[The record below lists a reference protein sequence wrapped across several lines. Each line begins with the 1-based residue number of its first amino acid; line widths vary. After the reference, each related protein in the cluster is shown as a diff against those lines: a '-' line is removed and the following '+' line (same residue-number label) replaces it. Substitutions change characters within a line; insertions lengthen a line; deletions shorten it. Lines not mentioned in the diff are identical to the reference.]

1 MTPLP
6 DAVGH
11 HVRMATRVI
20 DIGDGEHV
28 TIDEVGSGGR
38 GLLLVHGFTGGR
50 VDFADH
56 MEALAEAGWWVVAPD
71 LRGHGDS
78 WHPEDE
84 SEYSFDHF
92 AGDMLALV
100 DALGWDRF
108 VLLGHSMGG
117 MIAQVAAAK
126 RPGALDGLVLM
137 DTTHGPLEID
147 RELAMLG
154 AEIVREG
161 GMAAVK
167 EAMDALEGD
176 GPLGTPANQRLLDE
190 RPGYREL
197 GDQKFLGSS
206 PAMYASMI
214 GQMIDQLDRL
224 QHLAD
229 LSVPTLVIVGEQDA
243 PFLGASEAM
252 ATAVP
257 GARLEVIA
265 DAGHSPQFENPDAWR
280 AVMLDFL
287 AGV

>member
-1 MTPLP
+1 
-6 DAVGH
+6 
-11 HVRMATRVI
+11 MATRVI
-20 DIGDGEHV
+20 DIGAGEHV
-28 TIDEVGSGGR
+28 TIDEVGSDGR

-92 AGDMLALV
+92 AGDMLSLV

-243 PFLGASEAM
+243 PFLGPSEAM

-257 GARLEVIA
+257 GARLEVIT

>member
-1 MTPLP
+1 MSEPTTSE
-6 DAVGH
+6 
-11 HVRMATRVI
+11 VRRVRT
-20 DIGDGEHV
+20 GAGLTVVLERF
-28 TIDEVGSGGR
+28 GGTSER
-38 GLLLVHGFTGGR
+38 PPVLLLHGGGQTR
-50 VDFADH
+50 HSWSGTAGQLAARGY
-56 MEALAEAGWWVVAPD
+56 EAWTMD

>member
-1 MTPLP
+1 M
-6 DAVGH
+6 GH

-20 DIGDGEHV
+20 DISDGEHL
-28 TIDEVGSGGR
+28 TIDEVGVDGR

-50 VDFADH
+50 IDFADH
-56 MEALAEAGWWVVAPD
+56 MEALADAGWWVVAPD

-92 AGDMLALV
+92 AGDMLSLV
-100 DALGWDRF
+100 DALGWKRF

-117 MIAQVAAAK
+117 MIAQVLAAK

-161 GMAAVK
+161 GMVAVK
-167 EAMDALEGD
+167 EAMDAMGGD

-243 PFLGASEAM
+243 PFLGPSEAM
-252 ATAVP
+252 ATAVA

-280 AVMLDFL
+280 AAMLDFL

>member
-1 MTPLP
+1 
-6 DAVGH
+6 
-11 HVRMATRVI
+11 MATRVI
-20 DIGDGEHV
+20 DIGGGERLA
-28 TIDEVGSGGR
+28 IDEVGEGGR

-56 MEALAEAGWWVVAPD
+56 LDALAEAGWWVVAPD

-84 SEYSFDHF
+84 SDYSFEHF
-92 AGDMLALV
+92 AGDMWSLV
-100 DALGWDRF
+100 DAFGWERL

-117 MIAQVAAAK
+117 MIAQVAASK
-126 RPGALDGLVLM
+126 RPEALDGLILM

-147 RELAMLG
+147 RDMAMLG
-154 AEIVREG
+154 AQIVRDG

-167 EAMDALEGD
+167 EALDAMEGD
-176 GPLGTPANQRLLDE
+176 GPLGTPANERLLAE

-214 GQMIDQLDRL
+214 GQMIDQVDRL

-229 LSVPTLVIVGEQDA
+229 VSVPTLVIVGEQDT
-243 PFLGASEAM
+243 PFLGPSEAM
-252 ATAVP
+252 AAAVP

-265 DAGHSPQFENPDAWR
+265 DAGHSPQFENADAWR
-280 AVMLDFL
+280 SVMLDFL
-287 AGV
+287 AGL

>member
-1 MTPLP
+1 M
-6 DAVGH
+6 GH
-11 HVRMATRVI
+11 HVLMATRVI
-20 DIGDGEHV
+20 DIGDGESL
-28 TIDEVGSGGR
+28 TIDEVGAGGR
-38 GLLLVHGFTGGR
+38 GLLLVHGFTGAR

-56 MEALAEAGWWVVAPD
+56 LDALADAGWWVVAPD

-84 SEYSFDHF
+84 LHYSFDHF

-100 DALGWDRF
+100 DALGWERF

-117 MIAQVAAAK
+117 MIAQVAAAM

-147 RELAMLG
+147 RDLAMLG
-154 AEIVREG
+154 AQIVREG

-167 EAMDALEGD
+167 EAMDAMDGD

-214 GQMIDQLDRL
+214 GQMIDQVDRL

-243 PFLGASEAM
+243 PFLGPSEAM
-252 ATAVP
+252 ATAVS

-265 DAGHSPQFENPDAWR
+265 EAGHSPQFENPDAWR

>member
-1 MTPLP
+1 
-6 DAVGH
+6 
-11 HVRMATRVI
+11 MATRVI
-20 DIGDGEHV
+20 DIGGGERLA
-28 TIDEVGSGGR
+28 IDEVGEGGR

-56 MEALAEAGWWVVAPD
+56 LDALADAGWWVVAPD

-92 AGDMLALV
+92 ARDMWALV
-100 DALGWDRF
+100 DALGWDRL

-117 MIAQVAAAK
+117 MIAQVAAAQ
-126 RPGALDGLVLM
+126 RPSALDGLVLM

-147 RELAMLG
+147 RDLALLG
-154 AEIVREG
+154 AQLVRDG

-167 EAMDALEGD
+167 EAMDAMEGD
-176 GPLGTPANQRLLDE
+176 GPLGTPANERVLAE

-197 GDQKFLGSS
+197 GDRKFLGSS

-214 GQMIDQLDRL
+214 AQMLDQADRL

-229 LSVPTLVIVGEQDA
+229 VAAPTLVIVGEQDT
-243 PFLGASEAM
+243 PFLAPSEAM
-252 ATAVP
+252 ATAVA

-280 AVMLDFL
+280 SVMLDFL
-287 AGV
+287 AGL

>member
-1 MTPLP
+1 MT
-6 DAVGH
+6 
-11 HVRMATRVI
+11 TRVI
-20 DIGDGEHV
+20 DIGGGERLA
-28 TIDEVGSGGR
+28 IDEVGVGGR

-56 MEALAEAGWWVVAPD
+56 LDALAEAGWWVVAPD

-78 WHPEDE
+78 WHPEEE
-84 SEYSFDHF
+84 SAYSFDHF
-92 AGDMLALV
+92 ARDMWALV
-100 DALGWDRF
+100 DALGWERL

-117 MIAQVAAAK
+117 MIAQVAAAR

-147 RELAMLG
+147 RDLAMLG
-154 AEIVREG
+154 AQLVRDG

-167 EAMDALEGD
+167 EALDALEGD
-176 GPLGTPANQRLLDE
+176 GPLGTPANERLLAE

-197 GDQKFLGSS
+197 GDRKFLGSS

-214 GQMIDQLDRL
+214 GQMLDQADRL

-229 LSVPTLVIVGEQDA
+229 VAVPTLVIVGEQDT
-243 PFLGASEAM
+243 PFLGPSEAM

-265 DAGHSPQFENPDAWR
+265 DAGHSPQFENPEAWQT
-280 AVMLDFL
+280 VMLEFL

>member
-1 MTPLP
+1 
-6 DAVGH
+6 
-11 HVRMATRVI
+11 MATRVI
-20 DIGDGEHV
+20 DIGGGERLA
-28 TIDEVGSGGR
+28 IDEVGEGGR

-56 MEALAEAGWWVVAPD
+56 LDALAAAGWWVVAPD

-78 WHPEDE
+78 WHPEEE
-84 SEYSFDHF
+84 SDYSFEHF
-92 AGDMLALV
+92 AGDMWALV
-100 DALGWDRF
+100 DALGWERL

-117 MIAQVAAAK
+117 MIAQVAASK

-147 RELAMLG
+147 RDMALLG
-154 AEIVREG
+154 AQIVRDG

-167 EAMDALEGD
+167 EVLDAMEGD
-176 GPLGTPANQRLLDE
+176 GPLGTPANERLLAE

-214 GQMIDQLDRL
+214 GQMLDQADRL

-229 LSVPTLVIVGEQDA
+229 LSVPTLVIVGEQDT
-243 PFLGASEAM
+243 PFLGPSEAM
-252 ATAVP
+252 AAAVP

-265 DAGHSPQFENPDAWR
+265 DAGHSPQFENADAWR

-287 AGV
+287 ATC

>member
-1 MTPLP
+1 
-6 DAVGH
+6 
-11 HVRMATRVI
+11 MATRVI
-20 DIGDGEHV
+20 EIEGGERL
-28 TIDEVGSGGR
+28 TIDEVGVGGR

-56 MEALAEAGWWVVAPD
+56 LDALAEAGWWVVAPD

-78 WHPEDE
+78 WHPEEE
-84 SEYSFDHF
+84 SDYSFEHF
-92 AGDMLALV
+92 AGDMWSLV
-100 DALGWDRF
+100 DALGWDRV

-117 MIAQVAAAK
+117 MIAQVAATT
-126 RPGALDGLVLM
+126 RPEALDGLVLM

-147 RELAMLG
+147 RDLALLG
-154 AEIVREG
+154 AELVREG

-167 EAMDALEGD
+167 EALDAMEGD
-176 GPLGTPANQRLLDE
+176 GPLGTPANERLLAE

-214 GQMIDQLDRL
+214 GQMIDQADRL

-229 LSVPTLVIVGEQDA
+229 VSVPTLVIVGEQDTPFVA
-243 PFLGASEAM
+243 PSQAM
-252 ATAVP
+252 AAAVP

-265 DAGHSPQFENPDAWR
+265 DAGHSPQFENADAWR

-287 AGV
+287 ATL